1 MKRSRGEK
9 VFAVFNYI
17 ILTVV
22 AIVTLYPFLY
32 VVFGSLSEPSK
43 LLLEEGLLL
52 KPAGFTFDAYKVVFR
67 NPKLFSGYANTI
79 FYVVAGT
86 SMNILATVVAGYVLS
101 RKQLMLRRPITL
113 MFIFTMY
120 FSGGM
125 IPSYLL
131 MMDLNLINNRL
142 AVLLPGLVSTY
153 NLMIMINALYAV
165 PDSLEESARIDG
177 ASHWKVLWKIIL
189 PLAKPTIM
197 VIVMYYAV
205 AHWNSWYNAM
215 LYLQDSDK
223 MPLQLYLRRIL
234 IQHRMG
240 EMTGDAASSEDVG
253 MTIQYATIIVS
264 VLPILVIYPLIQK
277 HFVKGVMIGAV
288 KE

>member
-9 VFAVFNYI
+9 AFAVFNYI
-17 ILTVV
+17 ILTALVV
-22 AIVTLYPFLY
+22 VTLYPFLY

-52 KPAGFTFDAYKVVFR
+52 KPAGFTLDAYKVVFR
-67 NPKLFSGYANTI
+67 NPKVFSGYANTI
-79 FYVVAGT
+79 FYVVVGT

-101 RKQLMLRRPITL
+101 RRQLMLKRPITL

-125 IPSYLL
+125 IPNYLL
-131 MMDLNLINNRL
+131 MMDLNLINNRF

-153 NLMIMINALYAV
+153 NLMIMINSLYSV
-165 PDSLEESARIDG
+165 PASLEESARIDG
-177 ASHWKVLWKIIL
+177 ASHWQIVWKIIL

-197 VIVMYYAV
+197 VIMMYYAV

-215 LYLQDSDK
+215 LYLQDSNK

-234 IQHRMG
+234 IQNRMAEMAG
-240 EMTGDAASSEDVG
+240 EAAAQEDVG
-253 MTIQYATIIVS
+253 MTIQYATIMVS
-264 VLPILVIYPLIQK
+264 VLPILIIYPVIQK
-277 HFVKGVMIGAV
+277 HFIKGVMIGAV